1 MSKENSSKKIREA
14 ISILNSYKERP
25 FIKHQWEEL
34 VQQLSQMND
43 PQLREIAKREM
54 DSIQE
59 NSTWFMPVK
68 PESRL
73 AHSNKMI

>member
-1 MSKENSSKKIREA
+1 MSKENSSKKISEA
-14 ISILNSYKERP
+14 ISILKSHKEQP

-54 DSIQE
+54 NTIHE
-59 NSTWFMPVK
+59 NNDWLIK
-68 PESRL
+68 PNSGSSL
-73 AHSNKMI
+73 AHSTKMI

>member
-1 MSKENSSKKIREA
+1 MSKENLSKRASEA
-14 ISILNSYKERP
+14 ISILNSYRERP

-43 PQLREIAKREM
+43 PQIREIAKVEM
-54 DSIQE
+54 VSIIE
-59 NSTWFMPVK
+59 NNGLFKKIK

-73 AHSNKMI
+73 VHSNKMI